1 MLLLKELAE
10 FLDGKASL
18 PDKRSK
24 SSPGKLTMI
33 GDGETSIGRVWVSE
47 GDVAAGLMVELKT
60 NFLESPDGIT
70 TRYGGQSSHK
80 ARG

>member
-24 SSPGKLTMI
+24 SSPSKLTMI
-33 GDGETSIGRVWVSE
+33 GDGETLIGRVWVSRD
-47 GDVAAGLMVELKT
+47 DVAAGLMVELKT
-60 NFLESPDGIT
+60 NFLGNPDGIT

>member
-80 ARG
+80 ARD

>member
-24 SSPGKLTMI
+24 SSPSKLTMI
-33 GDGETSIGRVWVSE
+33 GDGETLIGRVWVSE
-47 GDVAAGLMVELKT
+47 GMMWLPV
-60 NFLESPDGIT
+60 
-70 TRYGGQSSHK
+70 
-80 ARG
+80 